1 MRLTVGTDE
10 LGLERFEVRGDNMTL
25 STELARKLEEIF
37 KFLQRN
43 RDFNEHVQHCAHRQ
57 DVLPW
62 LDTGSKLRSLLYS
75 KANTQSAPKLDLLA
89 QVWEKLH
96 IHRAVFDKVQ
106 TVGELVEALWLIGS
120 SDLAVETRFAN
131 LPVFEEMWLA
141 LRSVAG
147 FGEKTAAL
155 FVKSIVEIHTLERN
169 RELRF
174 LQDFIIDPHD
184 TVNVPVD
191 KVILHIFS
199 EIGMKSPN
207 FTKINAAIRKSGL
220 ICKERPTL
228 WDDLWFWGFIT
239 QKGDRQTAQQT
250 PIRRTMMNA
259 PKFWSILGAPADQ
272 LPEVTAAA
280 ATFITIV
287 AGGPAELGQ

>member
-1 MRLTVGTDE
+1 MTV
-10 LGLERFEVRGDNMTL
+10 
-25 STELARKLEEIF
+25 STELAGKLEEIF
-37 KFLQRN
+37 EFLQRN
-43 RDFNEHVQHCAHRQ
+43 RHFNEHVQHCAYRQ

-62 LDTGSKLRSLLYS
+62 LDTESKLRSLLYS

-89 QVWEKLH
+89 QAWKKLH
-96 IHRAVFDKVQ
+96 IHRAVFGKVQ
-106 TVGELVEALWLIGS
+106 TVGELVEALWLIGN
-120 SDLAVETRFAN
+120 SDLAAETKFAN

-155 FVKSIVEIHTLERN
+155 FVKSIVEIHTLDCN

-174 LQDFIIDPHD
+174 LQDFTVNPHD
-184 TVNVPVD
+184 TLHVPVD
-191 KVILHIFS
+191 KVILHIFAA
-199 EIGMKSPN
+199 IGMKSPN
-207 FTKINAAIRKSGL
+207 FTKINAVIRQSGL
-220 ICKERPTL
+220 ICEERPTL

-239 QKGDRQTAQQT
+239 QKGERETAQQT
-250 PIRRTMMNA
+250 PTRRTVMNE

-280 ATFITIV
+280 EKFIAIV
-287 AGGPAELGQ
+287 ARAPKVTGPACIAVE